1 MTGLVAVLAGT
12 GVGLGL
18 WLFLAGLRG
27 ARLLPDL
34 RSMLPAGLESEKA
47 LAWVASAAVGATL
60 VFAMTGWPVAAV
72 ITAGTILWLPR
83 PLAARSERA
92 DESAKTEA
100 IASWAEMIRDNIAG
114 SAGLE
119 QALIASASV
128 APTAIAPEMRR
139 FAGRVDRMSTVDA
152 LIRLGEDLDHP
163 SADLVV
169 VALVNAAR
177 MEARELGPLLGRL
190 ADTIR
195 ADVRMRLRVEVGRA
209 RIRTSARI
217 VVATTLVTI
226 AFLFAFSR
234 QLLDAYDSTT
244 GQLWLVVVAGVF
256 ALGGWMLHSYGQID
270 MPERFAARTTTGPR
284 Q

>member
-1 MTGLVAVLAGT
+1 MSALVAVLIGS
-12 GVGLGL
+12 GFGLGL
-18 WLFLAGLRG
+18 WLVYAGSRG
-27 ARLLPDL
+27 RRLLPDAP
-34 RSMLPAGLESEKA
+34 SILPPDVAGEKA
-47 LAWVASAAVGATL
+47 IAWVPGALIAAVL
-60 VFAMTGWPVAAV
+60 VFALTGWPVAAI
-72 ITAGTILWLPR
+72 ITAGAVLWLPR
-83 PLAARSERA
+83 PLAARLERA

-119 QALIASASV
+119 QALIASARV
-128 APTAIAPEMRR
+128 APTAIGPELRR
-139 FAGRVDRMSTVDA
+139 FVGRVDRMSTVEA
-152 LIRLGEDLDHP
+152 LVRLGDDFDHP

-190 ADTIR
+190 AETIR

-234 QLLDAYDSTT
+234 QLLEAYNSTT
-244 GQLWLVVVAGVF
+244 GQIWLVVVAGVF
-256 ALGGWMLHSYGQID
+256 ALGGWMLHSYGEID
-270 MPERFAARTTTGPR
+270 MPERFATRTTRDGR
-284 Q
+284 

>member
-1 MTGLVAVLAGT
+1 MTALIAVLAGS
-12 GVGLGL
+12 GIGLGL
-18 WLFLAGLRG
+18 WLFLAGVRG
-27 ARLLPDL
+27 TPLLPDASSL
-34 RSMLPAGLESEKA
+34 LPSGLDTENAIGWLAG
-47 LAWVASAAVGATL
+47 AAVGAAL
-60 VFAMTGWPVAAV
+60 VFALTGWPVAAV
-72 ITAGTILWLPR
+72 ITAAAILRLPR

-128 APTAIAPEMRR
+128 APTAIAPELRR
-139 FAGRVDRMSTVDA
+139 FVGRVDRMSTVDA

-226 AFLFAFSR
+226 GFLFAFSR
-234 QLLDAYDSTT
+234 QLLEAYDSTT
-244 GQLWLVVVAGVF
+244 GQVWLVVVAGVF

-270 MPERFAARTTTGPR
+270 MPERFAARTTNGAR
-284 Q
+284 E